1 MITDPFNIPLE
12 QRLISLI
19 LPWRA
24 ETENRKTFIE
34 VDNKSWSF
42 SEVNLEVQALSKGL
56 KRLGLNPQESV
67 ALLLPNCIEMIFSW
81 FSCSLLRAIN
91 IPINPAL
98 VGDMLAKPFKDSK
111 TRFLIIHNE
120 FKPQLA
126 TLNIDILKNLE
137 YVIIV
142 GGICNINDLPE
153 GPKNYIT
160 FDSLLIREGKELLIE
175 GDYRD
180 IQTIFYTSGTTG
192 PAKGVQTLNA
202 HQFSAACGFAK
213 AVGLNNKDILFT
225 AYPLFHG
232 LAARLGVL
240 PCLLV
245 GAKVVIDSKFS
256 AKNFWQKVFDC
267 KATVAHSLFS
277 TPRLLLDQPIN
288 AFEKLHS
295 LRAMFNSHY
304 SKEFEERFNVK
315 LIEGFSMTETGFLLY
330 TKWPERKEGSSGKAH
345 EDWEVALFDEFDSP
359 VPIGKVGEMVA
370 RPKLPYIMMQG
381 YLNQPQATV
390 EAFRNLWFHTG
401 DLMRQD
407 MDGYFFY
414 VDRTKERIRRR
425 GENISSFDI
434 EQIVGSHLE
443 IDECVAIPLQKS
455 NDDDIRLLVVR
466 KNKSSL
472 TEMGL
477 YEWLENKLPKYML
490 PNYIEFFTELPHTPT
505 NKVEKVK
512 LIKEGLSNQAWR
524 KS

>member
-1 MITDPFNIPLE
+1 MIADPFNIPLE

-24 ETENRKTFIE
+24 ETEKEKTFIE

-42 SEVNLEVQALSKGL
+42 AEVNLEVQALSRGL

-67 ALLLPNCIEMIFSW
+67 ALLLPNCIEMILSW

-98 VGDMLAKPFKDSK
+98 VGDILAKPFKDSK
-111 TRFLIIHNE
+111 SRFLIIHNE
-120 FKPQLA
+120 FKHQLA
-126 TLNIDILKNLE
+126 KLNIDILSNLE

-142 GGICNINDLPE
+142 GDIFDENDLPE
-153 GPKNYIT
+153 GPKNYIS

-256 AKNFWQKVFDC
+256 AKNF
-267 KATVAHSLFS
+267 
-277 TPRLLLDQPIN
+277 
-288 AFEKLHS
+288 
-295 LRAMFNSHY
+295 
-304 SKEFEERFNVK
+304 
-315 LIEGFSMTETGFLLY
+315 
-330 TKWPERKEGSSGKAH
+330 
-345 EDWEVALFDEFDSP
+345 
-359 VPIGKVGEMVA
+359 
-370 RPKLPYIMMQG
+370 
-381 YLNQPQATV
+381 
-390 EAFRNLWFHTG
+390 
-401 DLMRQD
+401 
-407 MDGYFFY
+407 
-414 VDRTKERIRRR
+414 
-425 GENISSFDI
+425 
-434 EQIVGSHLE
+434 
-443 IDECVAIPLQKS
+443 
-455 NDDDIRLLVVR
+455 
-466 KNKSSL
+466 
-472 TEMGL
+472 
-477 YEWLENKLPKYML
+477 
-490 PNYIEFFTELPHTPT
+490 
-505 NKVEKVK
+505 
-512 LIKEGLSNQAWR
+512 
-524 KS
+524 